1 MSSSSCSVAESAP
14 PPAHASPAE
23 QPTYGQ
29 VLKSSALVGGSTVL
43 NIAIGIVRTKAMAI
57 LLGPSGFGLA
67 GLYGSISDLTINI
80 AGLGVN
86 SSGVRQIAESA
97 GSGDLERIARAAT
110 VLRRISVL
118 LGVLGAV
125 ALLLFS
131 KQVSR
136 LTFGS
141 EKYAGFV
148 CLLSVAVFFRLVSAG
163 QGALI
168 QGMRRISDLA
178 KMSVLGALFGTLL
191 TIPLVYFWGERGI
204 VPSLVGVAA
213 MTILA
218 SWWYSRKIEVPA
230 VPITS
235 RQIGQ
240 EVAGLLKLG
249 FAFMASGF
257 LTMGAAYAVRI
268 ILVHQVGVE
277 ATGYYQSAW
286 TLGGL
291 YVGFILQ
298 AMGAD
303 FYPRLTA
310 RANDHTACNRIV
322 NEQAE
327 VGLLLAGPG
336 VIATITFAP
345 LVIALFYS
353 ARFHAAVEILRW
365 ICLGTLMQ
373 VISWPM
379 GYIILAKG
387 RQNLFLLSDVAWTVV
402 YLGMAWTC
410 VKAFGLNGAGMA
422 FFGSYIFHGF
432 LTYAIVRPLSG
443 FGWSRE
449 NRKIGFLFLS
459 LVAVVFCGFYVL
471 PFVWAV
477 CAGTAAALLSSAY
490 SLRRLVTVLPL
501 DRVPPSLRRLLG
513 RLLPTSYAAAR
524 P

>member
-1 MSSSSCSVAESAP
+1 
-14 PPAHASPAE
+14 
-23 QPTYGQ
+23 
-29 VLKSSALVGGSTVL
+29 
-43 NIAIGIVRTKAMAI
+43 
-57 LLGPSGFGLA
+57 
-67 GLYGSISDLTINI
+67 
-80 AGLGVN
+80 
-86 SSGVRQIAESA
+86 
-97 GSGDLERIARAAT
+97 
-110 VLRRISVL
+110 
-118 LGVLGAV
+118 
-125 ALLLFS
+125 
-131 KQVSR
+131 
-136 LTFGS
+136 
-141 EKYAGFV
+141 
-148 CLLSVAVFFRLVSAG
+148 
-163 QGALI
+163 
-168 QGMRRISDLA
+168 
-178 KMSVLGALFGTLL
+178 
-191 TIPLVYFWGERGI
+191 
-204 VPSLVGVAA
+204 
-213 MTILA
+213 
-218 SWWYSRKIEVPA
+218 
-230 VPITS
+230 
-235 RQIGQ
+235 
-240 EVAGLLKLG
+240 LLKLG